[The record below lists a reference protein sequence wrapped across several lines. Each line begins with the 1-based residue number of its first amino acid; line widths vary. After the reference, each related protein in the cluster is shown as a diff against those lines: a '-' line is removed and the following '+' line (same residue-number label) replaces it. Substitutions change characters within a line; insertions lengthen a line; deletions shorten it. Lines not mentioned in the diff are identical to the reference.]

1 MALFFCSNEFY
12 IRYNNLKISA
22 LKIKNSGG
30 AKIIIFR
37 PKTIVFFI
45 LKFYFCDC
53 KMLPRMA
60 HKEVL

>member
-30 AKIIIFR
+30 GKNY
-37 PKTIVFFI
+37 
-45 LKFYFCDC
+45 YFS
-53 KMLPRMA
+53 A
-60 HKEVL
+60 